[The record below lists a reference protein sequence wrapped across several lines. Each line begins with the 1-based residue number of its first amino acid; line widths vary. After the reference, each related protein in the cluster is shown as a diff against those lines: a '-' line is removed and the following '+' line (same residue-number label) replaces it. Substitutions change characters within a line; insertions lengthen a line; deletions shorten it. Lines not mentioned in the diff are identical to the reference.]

1 MHAGSHA
8 FLIARRAALDAV
20 LWYCVPAVFLAIYL
34 RGFSMPA
41 AALLPHLLMVAIPL
55 AALVLVRLAVARL
68 VSNSTLRTAIGSA
81 LLAALLSAMLLYYV
95 LVIAGLKSWGGVI
108 AWNVIPSYA
117 RQAPAYLA
125 NLGFAPAL
133 VAAAALLAFAA
144 LVAACWTYLRRFDWT
159 ASAASSMRGR
169 MVAAL
174 LLCGAGILSA
184 VVYNVSAQPWTR
196 ESEPVSLTLFRDPVR
211 AEVQG
216 HAIDAVAAASLD
228 RREDAAR
235 AAYIPAATGP
245 RRNLILIVIDAQR
258 PDHMSLYGYPRET
271 TPHLDQLA
279 RTRQVRKLDFVHTSC
294 PDTACAMLSL
304 SSSKFPRQFSFK
316 PFTLQQVLR
325 RNGYRVHMILGG
337 DHTKFYGLRA
347 FYGEVDTYY
356 DGSEAQGYYMNDD
369 QLVLDRLGAMP
380 AADGTP
386 TMFQFHLMST
396 HMLGKRDDG
405 EVHFQPARSYVLRF
419 HDSDIGAGSTAEQ
432 SATNY
437 YDNGVRKSDRMVR
450 ALLDMLE
457 AKGYLRNA
465 LVAITADHG
474 EGLGEHGMFVHMNS
488 VREEVLR
495 IPLLLIAYGYE
506 PELPL
511 LPRAVSAQID
521 IAPTLLTELGL
532 PIPSTWQGQPLQA
545 RLADDFVYFEGS
557 QNFGLIDPGDPAHI
571 MKYWANAQ
579 SGREHAFDLSADPHE
594 QRDLLPNVTRDTL
607 LGWRAR
613 IVAGTPLQFTG
624 PP

>member
-1 MHAGSHA
+1 MHAGSNA
-8 FLIARRAALDAV
+8 IQMARRVALDAL
-20 LWYCVPAVFLAIYL
+20 LWYCVPAVFMVVYL
-34 RGFSMPA
+34 RRFSMPA
-41 AALLPHLLMVAIPL
+41 AALVPHLLIVAIPL
-55 AALVLVRLAVARL
+55 AALVLVRLTVAR
-68 VSNSTLRTAIGSA
+68 VVPSSTVRTAIGA
-81 LLAALLSAMLLYYV
+81 PLLAAMLSVMLLYYT

-117 RQAPAYLA
+117 QQAAAYLA
-125 NLGFAPAL
+125 NLGFAPLL
-133 VAAAALLAFAA
+133 VAAAAALAFAA
-144 LVAACWTYLRRFDWT
+144 LVAACWLYLRRFDWT
-159 ASAASSMRGR
+159 ATAANSMRGR
-169 MVAAL
+169 VLAAVL
-174 LLCGAGILSA
+174 LGGVGLLGAS
-184 VVYNVSAQPWTR
+184 VYNVSAQPWTH
-196 ESEPVSLTLFRDPVR
+196 ESEPVSLTLFRDPMS

-216 HAIDAVAAASLD
+216 HAIDSVAAASLD

-235 AAYIPAATGP
+235 AAYVPAANGP

-271 TPHLDQLA
+271 TPHLDELA
-279 RTRQVRKLDFVHTSC
+279 RTREVRKLDFVHASC
-294 PDTACAMLSL
+294 PDTGCGMLSL

-316 PFTLQQVLR
+316 PFTLQQVMR

-337 DHTKFYGLRA
+337 DHTKFYGLRD
-347 FYGEVDTYY
+347 FYGEVDSYY
-356 DGSEAQGYYMNDD
+356 DGSEAKGYYMNDD
-369 QLVLDRLGAMP
+369 QLVLDRLAGMP
-380 AADGTP
+380 DADGMP

-396 HMLGKRDDG
+396 HMLGKHDDA
-405 EVHFQPARSYVLRF
+405 EAHFQPARSYVLRF

-495 IPLLLIAYGYE
+495 IPLLLIAHGYT

-511 LPRAVSAQID
+511 LPRAVPAQVD

-532 PIPSTWQGQPLQA
+532 PIPSTWQGQSLQSSQA
-545 RLADDFVYFEGS
+545 KDIIYFEGN
-557 QNFGLIDPGDPAHI
+557 QNFGLVDRTDPARI

-579 SGREHAFDLSADPHE
+579 TGTEHAFDLSADPHE
-594 QRDLLPNVTRDTL
+594 QRDLLTDVTRDTL
-607 LGWRAR
+607 LAWRAR
-613 IVAGTPLQFTG
+613 IVAGTPLQFAAI
-624 PP
+624 P